1 MFYILTKPDIAPVYP
16 YTLTDLRR
24 DNPGV
29 SFPRDMTNF
38 DTSDWHCYPV
48 QPTDAPSAPGKIAE
62 RAAPELVD
70 GVWHERWTLVDAP
83 PSPVP
88 QLVEMAQARL
98 ALLQAGLLS
107 QVDAAIDAIPEAAQR
122 EAARVEWEY
131 RTVVRRDSQLVISL
145 GASLGLTGEQID
157 ELFRQAAGL

>member
-1 MFYILTKPDIAPVYP
+1 MFYILTKPDAAPVYP

-38 DTSDWHCYPV
+38 DTSDWDCYPV
-48 QPTDAPSAPGKIAE
+48 QDTPQPEAPGKVAVRIM
-62 RAAPELVD
+62 PVQID
-70 GVWHERWTLVDAP
+70 GVWYEQWQLVDAP

-88 QLVEMAQARL
+88 QSVEMAQARL

-131 RTVVRRDSQLVISL
+131 RTIVRRDSQLVVSL
-145 GASLGLTGEQID
+145 GAALGLTGEQID